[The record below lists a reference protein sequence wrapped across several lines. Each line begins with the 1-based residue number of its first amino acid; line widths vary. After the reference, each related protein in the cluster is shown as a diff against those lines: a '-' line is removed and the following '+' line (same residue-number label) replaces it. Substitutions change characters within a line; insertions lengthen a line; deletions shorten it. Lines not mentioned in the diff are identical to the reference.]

1 MRWQVFVFL
10 LTTTYPPTLTCL
22 PYKRGPKRHD
32 FWTTYPPLLV
42 NVVCEWPL
50 NQNQITYWIFF
61 SMDSKLIPLTFC
73 KNIKAS
79 LLTIIGKKG
88 ISISILP
95 NTTKWMCP
103 PWVRFLTQALC
114 MHSTMLLLHDV
125 HQDRNLCRQFAI
137 WGWCKSSGSIYR
149 LPACHACAP
158 SLPACRLPG
167 CRLPSIL
174 PSPMYSVLCIDL
186 ISILHYFV
194 IVSMCA
200 VIFME
205 FFEQLQ
211 IHRRLST
218 TWTYSMTFRNYFA
231 ILKQSWRGN
240 ELFIL
245 KYYPPFTS
253 HPFN

>member
-1 MRWQVFVFL
+1 
-10 LTTTYPPTLTCL
+10 
-22 PYKRGPKRHD
+22 
-32 FWTTYPPLLV
+32 
-42 NVVCEWPL
+42 
-50 NQNQITYWIFF
+50 
-61 SMDSKLIPLTFC
+61 
-73 KNIKAS
+73 
-79 LLTIIGKKG
+79 
-88 ISISILP
+88 
-95 NTTKWMCP
+95 
-103 PWVRFLTQALC
+103 

-158 SLPACRLPG
+158 SLPACRLP
-167 CRLPSIL
+167 SIL

-211 IHRRLST
+211 IEGFLRLDDIQKQFCYPQTILERRRAF
-218 TWTYSMTFRNYFA
+218 YPQV
-231 ILKQSWRGN
+231 ILHSLIIHKS
-240 ELFIL
+240 
-245 KYYPPFTS
+245 S
-253 HPFN
+253 FNNVAQIK